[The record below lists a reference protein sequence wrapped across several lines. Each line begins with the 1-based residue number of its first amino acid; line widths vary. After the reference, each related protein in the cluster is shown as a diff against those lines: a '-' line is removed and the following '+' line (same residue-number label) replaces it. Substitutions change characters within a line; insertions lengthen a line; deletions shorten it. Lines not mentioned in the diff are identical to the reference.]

1 MRSSGEFQRL
11 NNTIRPETPSEAWTV
26 MLEGNQRFVTD
37 SPLHLRQDFGL
48 RQELAKEQKPYAAL
62 FGCSDSRLSAEII
75 FDVSLGDL
83 FVVRNAGQVI
93 AETILGSLEYAVEV
107 LGVPLILVLG
117 HDECGAIRTT
127 MDSVEG
133 NLVPSGEFIH
143 NLVQRISPTVL
154 AAKANGLHQID
165 EIADLHVRDTI
176 NELIARS
183 SLIAERIESG
193 KLAVVGANYKLTL
206 GEIHE
211 IVVIGNTK

>member
-1 MRSSGEFQRL
+1 MGCHKLTRS
-11 NNTIRPETPSEAWTV
+11 NRPQNPTQAWAA

-37 SPLHLRQDFGL
+37 SPSHARQDSGL
-48 RQELAKEQKPYAAL
+48 RQELAKEQKPFAAL

-75 FDVSLGDL
+75 FDVGLGDL

-117 HDECGAIRTT
+117 HDECGAIRAT
-127 MDSVEG
+127 MNSTEG
-133 NLVPSGEFIH
+133 QVMPQGEFIH
-143 NLVQRISPTVL
+143 NLVERITPTVL
-154 AAKANGLHQID
+154 AAKASGLNEIDQIT
-165 EIADLHVRDTI
+165 ALHIRYTI

-183 SLIAERIESG
+183 TLIAERIESG

-206 GEIHE
+206 GEIQE
-211 IVVIGNTK
+211 IVTIGNTQ

>member
-1 MRSSGEFQRL
+1 MTRS
-11 NNTIRPETPSEAWTV
+11 NRPETPAQAWEV

-37 SPLHLRQDFGL
+37 NPSHERQDFGL
-48 RQELAKEQKPYAAL
+48 RTELAKEQKPFAAL

-75 FDVSLGDL
+75 FDVGLGDL

-127 MDSVEG
+127 MNSAEG
-133 NLVPSGEFIH
+133 QTLPAGEFIK
-143 NLVQRISPTVL
+143 NLVDRISPTVN

-165 EIADLHVRDTI
+165 EITDLHVRDTI

-183 SLIAERIESG
+183 TLIAERIESG

-211 IVVIGNTK
+211 IVTIGNTK

>member
-1 MRSSGEFQRL
+1 
-11 NNTIRPETPSEAWTV
+11 
-26 MLEGNQRFVTD
+26 MLAGNHRFVTD

-48 RQELAKEQKPYAAL
+48 RKELAKEQKPFAAL

-133 NLVPSGEFIH
+133 KSVPEGEFIH
-143 NLVQRISPTVL
+143 NLVQRISPTVE
-154 AAKANGLHQID
+154 AANASGMHQID
-165 EIADLHVRDTI
+165 EITDLHVRDTI

-183 SLIAERIESG
+183 TLIASRIESG

-211 IVVIGNTK
+211 IVTIGNTQ

>member
-1 MRSSGEFQRL
+1 MGCL
-11 NNTIRPETPSEAWTV
+11 NLPRTNRPETPAEAWEA
-26 MLEGNQRFVTD
+26 MLEGNQRFVSD
-37 SPLHLRQDFGL
+37 KPSHVRQDFGL
-48 RQELAKEQKPYAAL
+48 RTELAKEQKPFAAL

-75 FDVSLGDL
+75 FDVGLGDL

-127 MDSVEG
+127 MNSAEG
-133 NLVPSGEFIH
+133 QTLPAGEFIK
-143 NLVQRISPTVL
+143 NLVDRISPTVN

-165 EIADLHVRDTI
+165 EITDLHVRDTI
-176 NELIARS
+176 NELIPRS
-183 SLIAERIESG
+183 TLIAERIESG

-211 IVVIGNTK
+211 IVTIGNTK

>member
-1 MRSSGEFQRL
+1 MGYPDLPRT
-11 NNTIRPETPSEAWTV
+11 NRPQTPAEAWEA

-37 SPLHLRQDFGL
+37 SPAHERQDFGL
-48 RQELAKEQKPYAAL
+48 RTELAKEQHPFAAL

-75 FDVSLGDL
+75 FDVGLGDL

-127 MDSVEG
+127 MNSAEG
-133 NLVPSGEFIH
+133 QTLPAGEFIK
-143 NLVQRISPTVL
+143 NLVDRITPTVS

-165 EIADLHVRDTI
+165 EITDLHVRDTI

-206 GEIHE
+206 GEIQE
-211 IVVIGNTK
+211 IVAFGNTK

>member
-1 MRSSGEFQRL
+1 
-11 NNTIRPETPSEAWTV
+11 
-26 MLEGNQRFVTD
+26 MLEGNHRFVTD
-37 SPLHLRQDFGL
+37 SPSHERQDSGL
-48 RQELAKEQKPYAAL
+48 RQELAKEQKPFAAL

-75 FDVSLGDL
+75 FDVGLGDL

-117 HDECGAIRTT
+117 HDECGAIRAT
-127 MDSVEG
+127 MNSTEG
-133 NLVPSGEFIH
+133 AVMPQGEFIH
-143 NLVQRISPTVL
+143 NLVERISPTVL
-154 AAKANGLHQID
+154 AAKANGLTEIDQIT
-165 EIADLHVRDTI
+165 DLHIRDTI

-211 IVVIGNTK
+211 IVAIGNTK